1 MNFEAG
7 NETREEIWSEFV
19 AEQNE
24 EWSERR
30 VVFLLIS
37 LFSREREI
45 EE

>member
-7 NETREEIWSEFV
+7 NQTRGKIWSGFV

-30 VVFLLIS
+30 VVFVHTVVL
-37 LFSREREI
+37 REREI
-45 EE
+45 DV